1 MIIKKFQGATEMEAV
16 LQAKEELGKDAVV
29 LNVKTIKQR
38 GLFKFFKPTSVEV
51 TVALEEAKVENKKIE
66 EQGIKAAELKG
77 SFNSIVDEKINISD
91 LNTRDNIEKKDMEH
105 TSGIEKKLSDLQNLL
120 EKQIDSKPS
129 IEQEM
134 VNNPE
139 SEKSETAVF
148 AQLIYKTLLD
158 MEVDEKYINQFTR
171 DIELIKNKDLT
182 IDHILGYIYQR
193 MILKLGQ
200 AKTIS
205 ETKKKPKVVFFIGP
219 TGVGKTTTIA
229 KIASKFHVDGNKKVV
244 LLTADTYRIAA
255 AEQLRTYANI
265 LGVPFQVIYS
275 SQELKD
281 CVEQYKTFDFILI
294 DTTGHSHKNR
304 EQTSDISEFVHCL
317 DSKAEKEVYL
327 VISAATKYKDLLKI
341 VDTYN
346 EITNYNIIF
355 TKLDETTSL
364 GNILNIKMYS
374 QKDLSYVTSGQN
386 VPDDIEVFDAQSLV
400 KQLLGGQ

>member
-1 MIIKKFQGATEMEAV
+1 MEAV

-38 GLFKFFKPTSVEV
+38 GFLKLFKPTSVEV

-66 EQGIKAAELKG
+66 EQGMKAAEKKG
-77 SFNSIVDEKINISD
+77 SFNSIVDEKINISN
-91 LNTRDNIEKKDMEH
+91 LSKKDNFEKNDLED

-120 EKQIDSKPS
+120 EKQIESKPV
-129 IEQEM
+129 IEPD
-134 VNNPE
+134 VKNPE
-139 SEKSETAVF
+139 SEKSETAIF

-158 MEVDEKYINQFTR
+158 MEVDEKYINQFIGE
-171 DIELIKNKDLT
+171 IELIKNKDLT
-182 IDHILGYIYQR
+182 IDHILGNIYQR

-200 AKTIS
+200 ARIIS

-229 KIASKFHVDGNKKVV
+229 KIASKFHVDGNKKIVM
-244 LLTADTYRIAA
+244 LTADTYRIAA

-275 SQELKD
+275 SQELEE
-281 CVEQYKTFDFILI
+281 CVEQYKAYDFILI
-294 DTTGHSHKNR
+294 DTAGHSHKNK
-304 EQTSDISEFVHCL
+304 EQTNDISEFIHCL
-317 DSKAEKEVYL
+317 DSIAEKEVYL

-346 EITNYNIIF
+346 EITDYNIIF

-374 QKDLSYVTSGQN
+374 QKDLSYITSGQN

>member
-29 LNVKTIKQR
+29 LNVKTIKQK
-38 GLFKFFKPTSVEV
+38 GLLKLFKPASVEV

-66 EQGIKAAELKG
+66 EQGMKAAELKG
-77 SFNSIVDEKINISD
+77 SFNSIVDEKINVSD
-91 LNTRDNIEKKDMEH
+91 LNKKDKVVNSSLEH
-105 TSGIEKKLSDLQNLL
+105 TSEIEKKLTDLQNLL
-120 EKQIDSKPS
+120 EKQIDSKPAM
-129 IEQEM
+129 EEE
-134 VNNPE
+134 VKKPE
-139 SEKSETAVF
+139 SEKSKTAVF

-158 MEVDEKYINQFTR
+158 MEVDEKYINQFIGE
-171 DIELIKNKDLT
+171 IELIKNKDLT
-182 IDHILGYIYQR
+182 IDHILGNIYQR

-200 AKTIS
+200 AKIIS

-229 KIASKFHVDGNKKVV
+229 KIASKFHVDGNKKIVM
-244 LLTADTYRIAA
+244 LTADTYRIAA

-275 SQELKD
+275 SQELEE
-281 CVEQYKTFDFILI
+281 CVEQYKTYDFILV
-294 DTTGHSHKNR
+294 DTAGHSHKNK
-304 EQTSDISEFVHCL
+304 EQTNDISEFIHCL

-346 EITNYNIIF
+346 EITDYNIIF

-374 QKDLSYVTSGQN
+374 QKNLSYITSGQN